1 MAPEDRALL
10 KRRLSRFQI
19 MQRYRFQLK
28 LTQAVE
34 PEWGTLGRLQ
44 LDYSPVAFFSGD
56 VGRRARAI
64 RSLLRNP
71 QNFLQLSLDGRTLY
85 GRGLEDPAAAEQA
98 VTELQLSPPH
108 EGGGPFDALAD
119 LLARVLAQEPLLERL
134 WALQAMDVL
143 DVEGA
148 GLVLQRLTALC
159 GGAEAKALARL
170 ATAELEPLAAVV
182 PEEPRLVELEGTLAR
197 AVARGGRGKEDD
209 DEPEEA
215 DCVWQAQQHQQAR
228 AAVAALSDDNC
239 VWLLRRWLVSLGA
252 CDASLMVS
260 LRRCRGN
267 AVEPHLQTAAE
278 TAGVLRLDANGQ
290 QDDEEGGAC
299 AVAYCVHVVD
309 LGPKDPRKIISK
321 AQLEPDLLA
330 LAAASAGVL
339 TNVNVKQKR

>member
-1 MAPEDRALL
+1 
-10 KRRLSRFQI
+10 

-44 LDYSPVAFFSGD
+44 LDYSPVDFFSGD

-64 RSLLRNP
+64 RSLLSNP
-71 QNFLQLSLDGRTLY
+71 QNFLQLFLDGRPLY

-98 VTELQLSPPH
+98 LTDLQLPPLH
-108 EGGGPFDALAD
+108 DGGGPFDALAD
-119 LLARVLAQEPLLERL
+119 LLARVLAQEPLLARL

-159 GGAEAKALARL
+159 GEAESKALARL

-182 PEEPRLVELEGTLAR
+182 PEEPRLVVLEGTLAR
-197 AVARGGRGKEDD
+197 AVARGGRGKEEEEDD

-215 DCVWQAQQHQQAR
+215 DCVWQAQHHQQAR
-228 AAVAALSDDNC
+228 AAVAALSESDC
-239 VWLLRRWLVSLGA
+239 LWLLRRWLVSLGA

-260 LRRCRGN
+260 LRRCQGS
-267 AVEPHLQTAAE
+267 AAEPHLLQTAAG
-278 TAGVLRLDANGQ
+278 TSGVLRLDVNGQ
-290 QDDEEGGAC
+290 QDNEGGGAC
-299 AVAYCVHVVD
+299 ALAYCVHVVD

-321 AQLEPDLLA
+321 AQLEPELLA
-330 LAAASAGVL
+330 LAGRPLPAP
-339 TNVNVKQKR
+339 